1 MSLAKL
7 KAADDDYM
15 KLEGGEKNE
24 GKMDAETLK
33 RLIKENMYPGITVA
47 LVSTTLS
54 PALAMAQGAT
64 AMMGLSTGI
73 YGAAIAGVIGGSHY
87 NILGPA
93 GALVNIVS
101 NLSAENG
108 VDIIPWVALVSGI
121 MSFFRLPR

>member
-33 RLIKENMYPGITVA
+33 RLVKENMYSGITVA

-73 YGAAIAGVIGGSHY
+73 YGAAI
-87 NILGPA
+87 
-93 GALVNIVS
+93 LV
-101 NLSAENG
+101 LS
-108 VDIIPWVALVSGI
+108 VAPITTFLAQPVP
-121 MSFFRLPR
+121 L